1 MSNSDTLVSLPSLST
16 CEKLHHLH
24 FEVGEHWNRHHS
36 SMLFLNVF
44 PEWFV
49 ASLFV
54 YIINILR
61 TSLENVF
68 FPFESN
74 Y

>member
-36 SMLFLNVF
+36 SMLFLDVL

-54 YIINILR
+54 HIINILG

-68 FPFESN
+68 TSLSSIF
-74 Y
+74 